1 MPHWNRMGS
10 AQRARTNLAS
20 LSPLVPL
27 PPGQLN
33 RHPLN
38 PEELREAVLLC
49 VIRGNPQYAHDN
61 YNASER
67 HVIAS
72 TIDGLSSY
80 FSGHYDVYSHALP
93 DGEEAHPIDDT
104 LARELRYLSVMI
116 RDPRDRDPQET
127 VVVPESPRRRSARI
141 GRYFSNPRDARALTF
156 LKHFINQEHT
166 IVPRDIEVSARVREL
181 TGRIGKQT
189 RGKRAKK
196 QTRGKRAK
204 GTRGRKALRGGS
216 SCQTLRSI

>member
-1 MPHWNRMGS
+1 MPNWNRMGS

-61 YNASER
+61 YNPSER

-189 RGKRAKK
+189 RGKRGKK

-216 SCQTLRSI
+216 SCQSLRST